1 MADNI
6 VGGLFGMMPEDV
18 AAQRMAAIDQQA
30 QAFGRMSSG
39 EAYKTL
45 GYKAGNL
52 LGQGLFGVNDPQMER
67 VRQRQQMSQG
77 IDFNDPE
84 SLLQAAQRANQ
95 MGDSPAAQDLYSKAV
110 SLRKAQADL
119 AKTEAETQKALR
131 EKSGADPL
139 QQLLRSGRY
148 TPESVAAYGQSG
160 NPADLVAIDKLTKPT
175 ADFIAKA
182 MEFGFG
188 DKPSY
193 GGYTA
198 EQVGRVNS
206 ALLEENIKQK
216 AAGKTTVTNV
226 LPGVEKAGDV
236 TGLRKDLQALTKP
249 YQDQSDS
256 ANDAIDFA
264 NLALKSNN
272 FAAVSSL
279 SRNLAKASGE
289 VQLSAKDVQ
298 AYGIDPS
305 LIGRISDT
313 VATLASGTPTVD
325 TLRKLR
331 QIAEVLKKKADD
343 RISLEEAQLQETA
356 RVSGLFTEPQIA
368 VVFRRRPGN
377 VKTDFTSVA
386 EAEAAKL
393 PKGTKITING
403 RQAVVE

>member
-1 MADNI
+1 MAENI
-6 VGGLFGMMPEDV
+6 VGGLFGIMPEDV
-18 AAQRMAAIDQQA
+18 AAQRMAALDQQA
-30 QAFGRMSSG
+30 QAFARMSSD

-67 VRQRQQMSQG
+67 VRQRQQMAQG
-77 IDFNDPE
+77 IDFNDPD

-95 MGDSPAAQDLYSKAV
+95 MGDSPAAQALYAKAV

-119 AKTEAETQKALR
+119 GKTEAETLKALR
-131 EKSGADPL
+131 EQAGSDPL
-139 QQLLRSGRY
+139 QQLLRTGKY
-148 TPESVAAYGQSG
+148 TPESVSAFAQSR

-188 DKPSY
+188 DKSSY

-216 AAGKTTVTNV
+216 VAGKTTVTNV